1 MDVQKPLLQRVV
13 ALPPFLLDR
22 NVHDSLAETPDL
34 KMDTSFL
41 KPTWTYAKKSKDG
54 NRLPQT
60 IAHRGFKA
68 KHPENTMG
76 AFKGAVKVGTHAIET
91 DIHLSKDDVVVLSH
105 DATLKRCFGKDQKVL
120 DCSWEYISKLRTLKE
135 PHEPMPRLVELLEY
149 LASPGL
155 EHIWLLLDIKLD
167 NNADKVMRLIAK
179 AIQQVSPNPNK
190 PWNQRIVLGCWAV
203 KFLPLCVTY
212 LPTFPI
218 THIGFSISYARRFL
232 AYPHVSFNILQK
244 VLMGPFGSK
253 FLRDAQSVSRPV
265 YVWTVNEDEMMR
277 WSINKGVDGVITD
290 DPQRFLEICAEWE
303 SGRRAPHVTWRQW
316 MQVLWINLLV
326 CVFGTIFWWRYSRGQ
341 KGQKTWM
348 KEAVDPPL
356 EQSKVLGEAERED
369 EESYDD

>member
-1 MDVQKPLLQRVV
+1 
-13 ALPPFLLDR
+13 
-22 NVHDSLAETPDL
+22 
-34 KMDTSFL
+34 
-41 KPTWTYAKKSKDG
+41 
-54 NRLPQT
+54 
-60 IAHRGFKA
+60 
-68 KHPENTMG
+68 
-76 AFKGAVKVGTHAIET
+76 
-91 DIHLSKDDVVVLSH
+91 
-105 DATLKRCFGKDQKVL
+105 
-120 DCSWEYISKLRTLKE
+120 
-135 PHEPMPRLVELLEY
+135 
-149 LASPGL
+149 
-155 EHIWLLLDIKLD
+155 
-167 NNADKVMRLIAK
+167 
-179 AIQQVSPNPNK
+179 
-190 PWNQRIVLGCWAV
+190 
-203 KFLPLCVTY
+203 
-212 LPTFPI
+212 
-218 THIGFSISYARRFL
+218 
-232 AYPHVSFNILQK
+232 
-244 VLMGPFGSK
+244 MGPFGSK